1 MHGGGAHAHSSPCVS
16 VLVSVM
22 LFHAELKCCFSSKL
36 TCSSMIRENV
46 LSKAVAPLCAVL
58 IVVQFACHADFQMD
72 SCACSMS
79 ANEGGD
85 SEWAGGERGKSP
97 PPPPVPMSL
106 QHLMLF
112 KKMGKRVKVGCY
124 VSGLRP
130 SVQNIKNTREQV
142 AGKLLF

>member
-1 MHGGGAHAHSSPCVS
+1 
-16 VLVSVM
+16 
-22 LFHAELKCCFSSKL
+22 
-36 TCSSMIRENV
+36 MIRENV

-97 PPPPVPMSL
+97 PPPPKSPPCSDVFAASDALQKDGQTSKSWMLCVRAEAERPEHKKHTRASSSQTFSL
-106 QHLMLF
+106 
-112 KKMGKRVKVGCY
+112 
-124 VSGLRP
+124 VS
-130 SVQNIKNTREQV
+130 
-142 AGKLLF
+142 